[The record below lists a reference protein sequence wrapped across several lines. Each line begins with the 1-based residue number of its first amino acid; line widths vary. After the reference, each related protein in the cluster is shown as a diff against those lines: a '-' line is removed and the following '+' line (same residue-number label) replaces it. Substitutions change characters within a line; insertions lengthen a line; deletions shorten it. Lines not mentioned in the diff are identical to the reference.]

1 MPLIPDVLQTLR
13 STEIV
18 LFAILADLE
27 VVALTQR
34 PAPHEWSI
42 VEVLCHLRDLER
54 EVFPVRAELI
64 RRNDGSLIQRFD
76 QNAWAAERNYTGDDP
91 RRAADE
97 FTLCR
102 RKNLLLIEQIREDE
116 LEHKAGHSEFGELT
130 LRALLADWA
139 GSDLVHTAQLQRIR
153 LWRFYPE
160 LGPFQQYFNSA
171 LRVKS

>member
-18 LFAILADLE
+18 LFAVLADQPHE
-27 VVALTQR
+27 ALVTR
-34 PAPHEWSI
+34 PAPHEWSV

-54 EVFPVRAELI
+54 EVFPVRTELI
-64 RRNDGSLIQRFD
+64 RRNDNSLIEGFD
-76 QNAWAAERNYTGDDP
+76 QNAWAQERNYAADDP
-91 RRAADE
+91 KRAADE

-102 RKNLLLIEQIREDE
+102 RKNLLMVEQIGEDE
-116 LEHKAGHSEFGELT
+116 LGKKARHSEFGELT

-153 LWRFYPE
+153 LWRYFPE
-160 LGPFQQYFNSA
+160 LGPFQKYFHSA
-171 LRVKS
+171 LRMK

>member
-1 MPLIPDVLQTLR
+1 MSLIPDVLQTLR
-13 STEIV
+13 STEML
-18 LFAILADLE
+18 LFAVLADLDRE
-27 VVALTQR
+27 ALTKR
-34 PAPHEWSI
+34 PAPNEWSV

-54 EVFPVRAELI
+54 EVFPVRTELI
-64 RRNDGSLIQRFD
+64 RRNDSSLIQGFD
-76 QNAWAAERNYTGDDP
+76 QNAWALERDYAGDDP

-102 RKNLLLIEQIREDE
+102 RKNLLMIEQIRDDE
-116 LEHKAGHSEFGELT
+116 LEKKARHSEFGELT

-160 LGPFQQYFNSA
+160 LGPFQKYFNSA
-171 LRVKS
+171 LRIKS